1 MAELRPTDHYAKIIW
16 LGKVPQNRANIR
28 AQSLQQV
35 QATYAGFEDDYHGG
49 LTRASCVR
57 VREQHP
63 KGTEIRNTR
72 QLSILSA
79 EELAEIAAAI
89 DLDTLDP
96 ALLGASMVIEGI
108 ADFSFVPPSSRLQS
122 ASGTTIVIDV
132 ENGPCNLPAKEI
144 ENDAPGHGKGF
155 KAAAKG
161 KRGVTAWIERTGTL
175 SVGDELRLH
184 VPNQRAWAGE

>member
-28 AQSLQQV
+28 AESLQQV
-35 QATYAGFEDDYHGG
+35 QVTYAGFEDDYHGG

-63 KGTEIRNTR
+63 VGTEIRNTR
-72 QLSILSA
+72 QLSILSH

-96 ALLGASMVIEGI
+96 ALLGASMVIKGI

-155 KAAAKG
+155 KAVARG

>member
-16 LGKVPQNRANIR
+16 LGKVPLNRANIR
-28 AQSLQQV
+28 AQSVQQV

-57 VREQHP
+57 VRDQHP

-79 EELAEIAAAI
+79 EELAEIASDI
-89 DLDTLDP
+89 GLETLDP

-108 ADFSFVPPSSRLQS
+108 ADFTFVPPGSRLQT

-144 ENDAPGHGKGF
+144 EKDAAGHGKAF
-155 KAAAKG
+155 KAAARG

-175 SVGDELRLH
+175 SLGDELRLH
-184 VPNQRAWAGE
+184 VPDQRAWAGA

>member
-1 MAELRPTDHYAKIIW
+1 MAELRPTDHYAKITW

-63 KGTEIRNTR
+63 VGTEIRNTR

-155 KAAAKG
+155 KAAARG